1 VSEIPT
7 EPHVFESIVYFD
19 TGQPSNPYSI
29 IFGTHNGA
37 IKPNQTITA
46 GIYNDSWSTVTLPWE
61 GYGGNWHN
69 PSFTETFKLYAD
81 VEYNF
86 TIKTGSYPQI
96 IMQTNLMQQGE
107 R

>member
-46 GIYNDSWSTVTLPWE
+46 GIYNDSWSIETLPWE
-61 GYGGNWHN
+61 GYGGNWYN